1 MNLAEQNLT
10 KSYFSAI
17 MALKF
22 FRLHF
27 FHPVFVCTT
36 QFIAWQCIFD
46 AHYLKMK
53 DVMVLVG
60 EAPEFFPPF
69 PRISELCQKSSD
81 FQIHFSLD
89 FCWESISTWEIA
101 RFWTRFFIDTKFIVF
116 FFELGV

>member
-81 FQIHFSLD
+81 FQIHFL
-89 FCWESISTWEIA
+89 SISTGKAFRPGKLLYLDQI
-101 RFWTRFFIDTKFIVF
+101 FH
-116 FFELGV
+116 

>member
-17 MALKF
+17 LALKF

-27 FHPVFVCTT
+27 IHPVFVSTT

-46 AHYLKMK
+46 AQYLKMK

-101 RFWTRFFIDTKFIVF
+101 IFGPDFSLIPNLLFSF
-116 FFELGV
+116 LN